1 MHVWKGYGRHNAF
14 GNRVAKLVDGVV
26 VEKYLWENKTRL
38 LATFDGNNNL
48 KHSYEY
54 TVGNTPTSYYVGNQ
68 RYYILTDQLGSPR
81 IITDS
86 AGNVL
91 REIEYDSIGTI
102 MSMML
107 PYRVAFL
114 IGWTVLLV
122 LWTGMDWPL
131 GVINP
136 PAAN

>member
-1 MHVWKGYGRHNAF
+1 M
-14 GNRVAKLVDGVV
+14 
-26 VEKYLWENKTRL
+26 

-54 TVGNTPTSYYVGNQ
+54 TVGNTPTSYYAGNQ

-136 PAAN
+136 QAAN

>member
-1 MHVWKGYGRHNAF
+1 
-14 GNRVAKLVDGVV
+14 
-26 VEKYLWENKTRL
+26 
-38 LATFDGNNNL
+38 
-48 KHSYEY
+48 
-54 TVGNTPTSYYVGNQ
+54 
-68 RYYILTDQLGSPR
+68 
-81 IITDS
+81 
-86 AGNVL
+86 
-91 REIEYDSIGTI
+91 

-136 PAAN
+136 QAAN